1 MKETFFSTEI
11 ADGIFLIS
19 VTNKSNIAMEE
30 LVKPQ
35 KATANS
41 YLVVG
46 EEKALLFDLAINQE
60 NLWDYACSLTD
71 RPVQLVLS
79 HGHVDHIFY
88 LNKREEVWLHPDD
101 MDMVK
106 NGVPGVNEPT
116 HPCPVLHSLNEG
128 DVIELGNRKLTVY
141 HIPGHTPGSILLLD
155 QKTKL
160 LLSGDSV
167 ARRLLFGVGSDV
179 KIEPFCQKVERL
191 KKIDFK
197 EAYSAHDR
205 CALPKSHLNRMLQTI
220 EDTQQK
226 GKITK
231 IPFVGKFE
239 NYTYGKETEL
249 DYCDVAIFTSRKK
262 DK

>member
-1 MKETFFSTEI
+1 M
-11 ADGIFLIS
+11 
-19 VTNKSNIAMEE
+19 
-30 LVKPQ
+30 
-35 KATANS
+35 
-41 YLVVG
+41 
-46 EEKALLFDLAINQE
+46 
-60 NLWDYACSLTD
+60 
-71 RPVQLVLS
+71 
-79 HGHVDHIFY
+79 DHIFY

-220 EDTQQK
+220 EETQK
-226 GKITK
+226 NGKKMK
-231 IPFVGKFE
+231 IPFVGEFKT
-239 NYTYGKETEL
+239 YKYGKETEL